1 MQKIQCLLK
10 DGLLSRISC
19 GDETKLVVTLLISA
33 LSALSLCCHLPS
45 GSSSSD
51 SSLKKMFRYNSNGLK
66 SWIIHAVWQHRVYY
80 MLILLWVETHNRGQN
95 HR

>member
-1 MQKIQCLLK
+1 MQKIQCVLK

-51 SSLKKMFRYNSNGLK
+51 SSLKKIFRYNSNGIMDYTCSLATQ
-66 SWIIHAVWQHRVYY
+66 SVLHVDFV
-80 MLILLWVETHNRGQN
+80 VGGDT
-95 HR
+95 